1 MENKRVSQI
10 GLLCSHTHRDAIQF
24 GQDFTTLHLM
34 PRMRDGVAQ
43 ASTAIYDVFDEI
55 TFPFGGSWDSDC
67 RVCLKGSA
75 PYPATLN
82 GLLVKMETEDK

>member
-1 MENKRVSQI
+1 MHK
-10 GLLCSHTHRDAIQF
+10 
-24 GQDFTTLHLM
+24 M
-34 PRMRDGVAQ
+34 PKMRDGTAQ
-43 ASTAIYDVFDEI
+43 ASTTVYSVFDEI
-55 TFPFGGSWDSDC
+55 TFPFEGSWDSDS